1 MHKIKSQEENKMLW
15 QIEKNAI
22 NEYNCLEKI
31 ALCYRKKWKGMI
43 L

>member
-22 NEYNCLEKI
+22 NFKI
-31 ALCYRKKWKGMI
+31 IVAGWTNF
-43 L
+43 